1 VTTTLHATYTALM
14 DASTADAPCVDQ
26 RDALLRMTPTERAAD
41 TTHRRA
47 TFIADNIDYE
57 RRDADLA
64 GYLLNMQR

>member
-1 VTTTLHATYTALM
+1 VTTSMHATYTALM

-47 TFIADNIDYE
+47 TFIADNIDTE
-57 RRDADLA
+57 RLGDLA
-64 GYLLNMQR
+64 GYLLSMQR

>member
-41 TTHRRA
+41 
-47 TFIADNIDYE
+47 NIDCE

>member
-47 TFIADNIDYE
+47 TFIADCE